1 MLVVPKE
8 NAFQQVGV
16 NLFLRWNDETIVMIG
31 LLYSGRYPGGA
42 VWKVDKEGAEKGTT
56 HLPHLHGHGHQSIS
70 KLVQGNGLALGGGG
84 QPLGG
89 CLQNKLHSRLDYSKL
104 QSNFRNNLFVH
115 IFVFV

>member
-1 MLVVPKE
+1 
-8 NAFQQVGV
+8 
-16 NLFLRWNDETIVMIG
+16 MIG
-31 LLYSGRYPGGA
+31 LLYSGSYPGGA